1 MARGAKAREYDY
13 SAVGTQGR
21 RTGITLKEGKRD
33 EHGMEEV
40 DGLFSSPEKSPAK
53 VNGFDDRDSED
64 SIGSD
69 GMSIDEGNAPG
80 PMDFLNATNASRN
93 ALLPPPGRSPAKGIS
108 SSARISPDLR
118 STPDQEDESL
128 SPSPSDGKGLTKT
141 NGSRQEASPLT
152 ARSVNAG
159 VSKPRHNGP
168 KATKAQLVA
177 PESPIVHDF
186 SDGDENANS
195 FLPEDN
201 DFGDSFDAG
210 DETVMPEDDV
220 PEPPVQDHSDAD
232 NDSPP
237 AEASPVAPKKPTT
250 TSKQRKQAPAAKDT
264 DSKTKKNGTQSGRR
278 GRPPKSSRPLDEEA
292 VPEARSPKR
301 QKVTKS
307 QSQVIREPLDPE
319 LNKVVENYTQ
329 RSGPLK
335 GRSLYI
341 LKRENPTDQSSTHTR
356 SGRASIR
363 PLAYW
368 RNERCVYG
376 DGEAEDGQRFPLST
390 IKEVVRAEELEPERG
405 RTKKGKRAGRKS
417 KSKAQA
423 EESSGDD
430 DDLDV
435 WEKESGV
442 LHGFIPR
449 WDPKSQNSTKEED
462 VIVSADIAYAPSG
475 IETREVKDSTFRF
488 AKLLSSSFIGSGV
501 VELPPEGVKRPKNSK
516 KMHMVFYVC
525 HGRVQVDISGVQ
537 FSAGKGCVFQVPRG
551 NYYSF
556 QNAHSKEA
564 RLFFTQGCV
573 PGEDEIALSK
583 SRNAVQESEFE
594 AEGEGELEGDDA
606 GEDADEAEA
615 EAEADAE
622 TETENVPAP
631 VIKKSR
637 GRPKGKQKAK

>member
-53 VNGFDDRDSED
+53 ENGFHDRDTED
-64 SIGSD
+64 SMGSD
-69 GMSIDEGNAPG
+69 GMSMDEGNAPG
-80 PMDFLNATNASRN
+80 PMDFLNAANASRT
-93 ALLPPPGRSPAKGIS
+93 ALLPPPGRSPAKGLS
-108 SSARISPDLR
+108 SSTRTSPVLR
-118 STPDQEDESL
+118 STSDQEEDLL

-141 NGSRQEASPLT
+141 HGSRLEPSPLT
-152 ARSVNAG
+152 TRSVNAG
-159 VSKPRHNGP
+159 VSKQRNNAQ

-177 PESPIVHDF
+177 SESPVVHEF
-186 SDGDENANS
+186 SDGEADENAIS

-210 DETVMPEDDV
+210 NETVIPDDDV
-220 PEPPVQDHSDAD
+220 PEPAAQDPSEAD
-232 NDSPP
+232 YDSPQP
-237 AEASPVAPKKPTT
+237 AEDLRSAPKTSTT
-250 TSKQRKQAPAAKDT
+250 TSKQ
-264 DSKTKKNGTQSGRR
+264 TKKVPAVKSSKPEKSETKSGRR
-278 GRPPKSSRPLDEEA
+278 GRPPKNSRPIDEESA
-292 VPEARSPKR
+292 DARPPKR
-301 QKVTKS
+301 QKIPNS
-307 QSQVIREPLDPE
+307 QPQANRQPLDPE

-341 LKRENPTDQSSTHTR
+341 LKRENPTDESSTHTR

-390 IKEVVRAEELEPERG
+390 IKEIVRAEELEPE

-417 KSKAQA
+417 KSKKQA
-423 EESSGDD
+423 ESSDEED
-430 DDLDV
+430 EHLDV

-449 WDPKSQNSTKEED
+449 WDPKSQTSTKEED
-462 VIVSADIAYAPSG
+462 VIDIAYAPSG

-573 PGEDEIALSK
+573 PGEDEIAASK

-594 AEGEGELEGDDA
+594 AEADGEGEGEG
-606 GEDADEAEA
+606 EAEP
-615 EAEADAE
+615 
-622 TETENVPAP
+622 ENDPTP
-631 VIKKSR
+631 VTKKAR

>member
-40 DGLFSSPEKSPAK
+40 DGLFSSPEKSPVK
-53 VNGFDDRDSED
+53 VNGFDDRDTED

-80 PMDFLNATNASRN
+80 PMDFLNATNASRT
-93 ALLPPPGRSPAKGIS
+93 AVLPPPGRSPAKGPS
-108 SSARISPDLR
+108 TRRSPVLR
-118 STPDQEDESL
+118 STPDDEDIL
-128 SPSPSDGKGLTKT
+128 SPSPSYGKGLTKT
-141 NGSRQEASPLT
+141 PSSRQEASPLT
-152 ARSVNAG
+152 TRSVNAG
-159 VSKPRHNGP
+159 VSKQRNNAQ

-177 PESPIVHDF
+177 AESPVLHDF
-186 SDGDENANS
+186 SDGEGDENANS

-201 DFGDSFDAG
+201 DFEDSYEAG
-210 DETVMPEDDV
+210 NETVIPDEDIV
-220 PEPPVQDHSDAD
+220 EPAVQEQSDIE

-237 AEASPVAPKKPTT
+237 SAEDLRPASKKSTT
-250 TSKQRKQAPAAKDT
+250 TAKQTRKAPAAKASRPEKSET
-264 DSKTKKNGTQSGRR
+264 KTGRR
-278 GRPPKSSRPLDEEA
+278 GRPPKNPRPLDEEPA
-292 VPEARSPKR
+292 DARPAKK
-301 QKVTKS
+301 QKTPNS
-307 QSQVIREPLDPE
+307 QPQATREPLDPE
-319 LNKVVENYTQ
+319 LHKVVENYTQ

-341 LKRENPTDQSSTHTR
+341 LKRENPTDQSATHTR
-356 SGRASIR
+356 SGRTSIR

-376 DGEAEDGQRFPLST
+376 DGETEEGHRFPLST
-390 IKEVVRAEELEPERG
+390 IKEIVRTEELEPERL
-405 RTKKGKRAGRKS
+405 KKGKRAGRKS
-417 KSKAQA
+417 KSKKQA
-423 EESSGDD
+423 EESSDD
-430 DDLDV
+430 EDEHLDV

-449 WDPKSQNSTKEED
+449 WDPKSQTSTKEED
-462 VIVSADIAYAPSG
+462 VIDIAYAPSG

-556 QNAHSKEA
+556 QNAHAKEA

-573 PGEDEIALSK
+573 PAEDETASSK

-594 AEGEGELEGDDA
+594 GEPGPGPEAEDEGE
-606 GEDADEAEA
+606 AEV
-615 EAEADAE
+615 D
-622 TETENVPAP
+622 TEPTP
-631 VIKKSR
+631 VTKKVR

>member
-40 DGLFSSPEKSPAK
+40 DGLFSSPEKSPAE
-53 VNGFDDRDSED
+53 VNGFDERESED
-64 SIGSD
+64 SMGSD
-69 GMSIDEGNAPG
+69 GMSMDEGNAPG
-80 PMDFLNATNASRN
+80 PMDFLNAANASRP

-108 SSARISPDLR
+108 SSIRRSPLLR
-118 STPDQEDESL
+118 STPDQEEDSL
-128 SPSPSDGKGLTKT
+128 SPSPSHGKGLTKT
-141 NGSRQEASPLT
+141 HGSRQEPSPLT
-152 ARSVNAG
+152 TRSVNAG
-159 VSKPRHNGP
+159 VSKQRNNAQ

-177 PESPIVHDF
+177 PGSPIVHDF
-186 SDGDENANS
+186 SDGEVDENANS

-210 DETVMPEDDV
+210 DETVIPDEDV
-220 PEPPVQDHSDAD
+220 PENTAQDQSEAD
-232 NDSPP
+232 NDSPQP
-237 AEASPVAPKKPTT
+237 AEDLRSVPKSFTT
-250 TSKQRKQAPAAKDT
+250 TSKQIKKAPTVKA
-264 DSKTKKNGTQSGRR
+264 SKPEKSETKSGRR
-278 GRPPKSSRPLDEEA
+278 GRPPKNPRPLDEESA
-292 VPEARSPKR
+292 DARPPKR
-301 QKVTKS
+301 QKIPS
-307 QSQVIREPLDPE
+307 SRPQANREPLDPE
-319 LNKVVENYTQ
+319 LNKVVENYT

-341 LKRENPTDQSSTHTR
+341 LKRENPADESSTHTR

-390 IKEVVRAEELEPERG
+390 IKEIVRAEELEPE

-417 KSKAQA
+417 KSKKQA
-423 EESSGDD
+423 EEPSDD
-430 DDLDV
+430 DDEHLDV

-449 WDPKSQNSTKEED
+449 WDPKSQTSTKEED
-462 VIVSADIAYAPSG
+462 VIDIAYAPSG

-594 AEGEGELEGDDA
+594 AEAEGEGE
-606 GEDADEAEA
+606 GE
-615 EAEADAE
+615 AE
-622 TETENVPAP
+622 TEHDPTP
-631 VIKKSR
+631 VTKKAR

>member
-40 DGLFSSPEKSPAK
+40 DGLFSSPEKSPAE
-53 VNGFDDRDSED
+53 VDGFDDRDLED
-64 SIGSD
+64 SMGSD
-69 GMSIDEGNAPG
+69 GMSMDEGNAPG
-80 PMDFLNATNASRN
+80 PMDFLNAANASRP
-93 ALLPPPGRSPAKGIS
+93 ALLPPPGRSPAKGFAS
-108 SSARISPDLR
+108 STRRSPVLR
-118 STPDQEDESL
+118 STPDQEEDLL

-141 NGSRQEASPLT
+141 HGSRQEPSPLT
-152 ARSVNAG
+152 TRSVNAG
-159 VSKPRHNGP
+159 VSKQRNNAQ

-177 PESPIVHDF
+177 PESPVVHDF
-186 SDGDENANS
+186 SDGEGDENANS

-210 DETVMPEDDV
+210 NETVIPDDDV
-220 PEPPVQDHSDAD
+220 PEPLAQDQSDAE
-232 NDSPP
+232 NDSPRP
-237 AEASPVAPKKPTT
+237 AEDVRSAPKTSTTASKPTKKALT
-250 TSKQRKQAPAAKDT
+250 AKASKPEK
-264 DSKTKKNGTQSGRR
+264 SETKSGRR
-278 GRPPKSSRPLDEEA
+278 GRPPKNSRTLDEESA
-292 VPEARSPKR
+292 DARPSKR
-301 QKVTKS
+301 QKIPNS
-307 QSQVIREPLDPE
+307 QPQANRKPLDPE

-376 DGEAEDGQRFPLST
+376 DGEAEEGQRFPLST
-390 IKEVVRAEELEPERG
+390 IKEIVRAEELEPE

-417 KSKAQA
+417 KSKKQA
-423 EESSGDD
+423 ESSDNED
-430 DDLDV
+430 EHLDV

-442 LHGFIPR
+442 LHGFVPR
-449 WDPKSQNSTKEED
+449 WDPKSQTSTKEED
-462 VIVSADIAYAPSG
+462 VIDIAYAPSG

-573 PGEDEIALSK
+573 PGEDEIAASR

-594 AEGEGELEGDDA
+594 GEGTGEGE
-606 GEDADEAEA
+606 AEP
-615 EAEADAE
+615 
-622 TETENVPAP
+622 ENDPTP
-631 VIKKSR
+631 VIKKAR